1 MDFYFCGNP
10 FFLFLSEPIHSAVQ
24 EKSNIHAI
32 LKSIWGYDTFR
43 PGQEDIIHSI
53 LNKNDTLALLPTGG
67 GKSICY
73 QVPGLAM
80 EGVCLVVSPLI
91 ALMYDQVQNLK
102 NKKVE
107 AVAITSDLSYREID
121 VILDN
126 AVYGKYKFLY
136 VSPERLKTEVFKMR
150 LNRMKV
156 SFIAVDEAHCIS
168 QWGYDFRP
176 SYLEIAEIRKL
187 VPTASV
193 LALTATATP
202 EVAKDIQERLLF
214 PKKNVFKSSFL
225 RENLAFVFQHAEQKE
240 DKLLRIVKRIQGSG
254 VLYANTRKKTK
265 EWSDFLRRQGVSSAY
280 YHAGLNQETR
290 KALQADWI
298 NNKIRVICAT
308 NAFGMGIDK
317 SDVRFVV
324 HVDIPES
331 IEAYYQEA
339 GRAGRDREKA
349 HAVLLW
355 NDEDLLTLDDRLK
368 MSFPEQET
376 IKRIYDLL
384 GNYFQLAVGS
394 GEGQT
399 FPISL
404 HTVADRYRLKVTD
417 IYHSIRFLEKENLL
431 QFHDSSFTPARFKF
445 EVENR
450 ELYQFKIKNQKFERL
465 IDLLLR
471 SYPGCLHEF
480 MVLHEERIA
489 RNLKMDTQELRK
501 QLNYLQSL
509 KILIY
514 ESQNESPKITYISE
528 RIDSKSILF
537 SPKNYRFLYNR
548 AVKRVNAVKKLV
560 VESDFCRSQMIL
572 NYFGEESPACG
583 ICDVCANKS
592 KGNDT
597 DDSIKNKIVDY
608 LQQVNDEVSSYQLLE
623 NFSEYS
629 NQKVV
634 DGLNQLLDEGNV
646 TKSDTDLFRL
656 KTN

>member
-1 MDFYFCGNP
+1 MQEQ
-10 FFLFLSEPIHSAVQ
+10 SKIHS
-24 EKSNIHAI
+24 I
-32 LKSIWGYDTFR
+32 LKSVWGYDAFR
-43 PGQEDIIHSI
+43 PGQEDIIQSV
-53 LNKNDTLALLPTGG
+53 LKKNDTLALLPTGG

-80 EGVCLVVSPLI
+80 EGVCLVISPLI

-126 AVYGKYKFLY
+126 AVFGKYKFLY
-136 VSPERLKTEVFKMR
+136 VSPERLKTEVFKLR
-150 LNRMKV
+150 ISRMKV
-156 SFIAVDEAHCIS
+156 AFIAVDEAHCIS

-225 RENLAFVFQHAEQKE
+225 RENLAFIFQHAEQKE
-240 DKLLRIVKRIQGSG
+240 DKLLRIVKRINGSG

-265 EWSDFLRRQGVSSAY
+265 EWSDLLRRHGISSAY
-280 YHAGLNQETR
+280 YHAGLNQEIR
-290 KALQADWI
+290 KSLQADWI

-324 HVDIPES
+324 HVDVPES

-349 HAVLLW
+349 RAVLLW
-355 NDEDLLTLDDRLK
+355 NDEDLLTLEERLN

-384 GNYFQLAVGS
+384 GNYFQLAIGS

-404 HTVADRYRLKVTD
+404 HSVADRYRLKVTD
-417 IYHSIRFLEKENLL
+417 VYHSIRFLEKENLL
-431 QFHDSSFTPARFKF
+431 QFHDSSFTPSRFKF
-445 EVENR
+445 EVDNR
-450 ELYQFKIKNQKFERL
+450 ELYQFKVKNEKFEKL

-489 RNLKMDTQELRK
+489 RNLKIDNQELRN
-501 QLNYLQSL
+501 QLGYLNSIN
-509 KILIY
+509 ILVY
-514 ESQNESPKITYISE
+514 ESQNETPKITYISE

-537 SPKNYRFLYNR
+537 SPKNYLFLQNR
-548 AVKRVNAVKKLV
+548 AVKRMNAIKSLV
-560 VESDFCRSQMIL
+560 VEGDFCRSQVML
-572 NYFGEESPACG
+572 SYFGEESPPCG
-583 ICDVCANKS
+583 ICDVCINRLKS
-592 KGNDT
+592 DENEVE
-597 DDSIKNKIVDY
+597 IKYKIVDY
-608 LQQVNDEVSSYQLLE
+608 MKQVNEAVSSYQLLE

-629 NQKVV
+629 NRKVV

-646 TKSDTDLFRL
+646 TKINTDVFRL
-656 KTN
+656 NTNK

>member
-1 MDFYFCGNP
+1 MGIHFFCFSVNQ
-10 FFLFLSEPIHSAVQ
+10 STDAVQ
-24 EKSNIHAI
+24 EKSNIHTI
-32 LKSIWGYDTFR
+32 LKTVWGYDSFR

-53 LNKNDTLALLPTGG
+53 LNKKDTLALLPTGG

-80 EGVCLVVSPLI
+80 DGVCIVVSPLI

-126 AVYGKYKFLY
+126 TVFGKYKFLY

-187 VPTASV
+187 VPTASI

-202 EVAKDIQERLLF
+202 EVAKDIQDRLLF
-214 PKKNVFKSSFL
+214 SKNNVFKSSFL
-225 RENLAFVFQHAEQKE
+225 RENLGFIFQHAEQKE
-240 DKLLRIVKRIQGSG
+240 DKLLRIVKRIEGSG

-265 EWSDFLRRQGVSSAY
+265 EWSDFLKRHGIKSAH

-290 KALQADWI
+290 KVLQADWI

-339 GRAGRDREKA
+339 GRAGRDQEQA
-349 HAVLLW
+349 YAVLLW
-355 NDEDLLTLDDRLK
+355 NDEDLLTLEDRLK
-368 MSFPEQET
+368 MSFPEQEA

-404 HTVADRYRLKVTD
+404 HSVADRYRLKVTD

-445 EVENR
+445 EVGNK
-450 ELYQFKIKNQKFERL
+450 ELYQYKVKNEKFERL

-489 RNLKMDTQELRK
+489 RNLKTETQELRK
-501 QLNYLQSL
+501 KLNYLQSL
-509 KILIY
+509 NIIAY
-514 ESQNESPKITYISE
+514 ESQNESPKLTFISE

-560 VESDFCRSQMIL
+560 VENDFCRSQMML
-572 NYFGEESPACG
+572 DYFGEESPLCG
-583 ICDVCANKS
+583 TCDVCK
-592 KGNDT
+592 
-597 DDSIKNKIVDY
+597 KNTKRDDY
-608 LQQVNDEVSSYQLLE
+608 LSTIKYKVSDYLKQVNEDVSSYKLLE

-629 NQKVV
+629 SSLVV
-634 DGLNQLLDEGNV
+634 DALNQLLDEGNV
-646 TKSDTDLFRL
+646 TKIDIDVFRTSGN
-656 KTN
+656 K